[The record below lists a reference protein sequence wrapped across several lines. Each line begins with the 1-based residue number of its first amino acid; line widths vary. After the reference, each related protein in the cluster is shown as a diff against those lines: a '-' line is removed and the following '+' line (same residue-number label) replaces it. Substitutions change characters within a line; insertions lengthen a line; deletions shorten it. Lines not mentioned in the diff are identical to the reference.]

1 MSSTFNKAVSGQNTI
16 NPPLGFFII
25 SSAHLFISEIPSLD
39 FILLI
44 SVCISD
50 SYVFFEELGDET
62 CIAEQVS
69 RLTGRFSR
77 RTSVQLEE
85 MGYLIQKEHAKI

>member
-1 MSSTFNKAVSGQNTI
+1 MMVVNSQGIDRKDDIDNKET
-16 NPPLGFFII
+16 
-25 SSAHLFISEIPSLD
+25 
-39 FILLI
+39 
-44 SVCISD
+44 
-50 SYVFFEELGDET
+50 YVFFEELGDET

>member
-1 MSSTFNKAVSGQNTI
+1 MMMVVNSQGIDRKDDIDNKETYV
-16 NPPLGFFII
+16 FFEE
-25 SSAHLFISEIPSLD
+25 LKET
-39 FILLI
+39 
-44 SVCISD
+44 
-50 SYVFFEELGDET
+50 YVFFEELGDET

>member
-16 NPPLGFFII
+16 NPPPGFFII

-39 FILLI
+39 FILPI

-50 SYVFFEELGDET
+50 SYVFFEE
-62 CIAEQVS
+62 
-69 RLTGRFSR
+69 
-77 RTSVQLEE
+77 
-85 MGYLIQKEHAKI
+85 